1 MKIIIGMIFLILGIV
16 FYIGISVNYE
26 FNHFFAFVDAP
37 TLIVVV
43 LGVILSNIAFG
54 RKGLFVK
61 VIKAGFGSKGGL
73 SKEDTNDALALLKAM
88 RKGAYLAGFL
98 VMVITLVLAFGSLTR
113 YGFIDYILFQG
124 VSISLLGIFYAIVMD
139 KLLFNIAITRIAGL
153 QCSDE

>member
-26 FNHFFAFVDAP
+26 FSYFFAFVDAP

-43 LGVILSNIAFG
+43 LGVILSNITFG

-61 VIKAGFGSKGGL
+61 AIKAGFGSKEGL

-124 VSISLLGIFYAIVMD
+124 VAISLLGIFYAIVMD
-139 KLLFNIAITRIAGL
+139 KLLFNIAITRISGL